1 MDTSSIKYIG
11 RSTPGGNGIDAPGV
25 DKSLL
30 SQALEKGED
39 SASDTTGSERPE
51 SASMDNVKSESGSHM
66 GRDMDMHHGGIN
78 ALFPPG
84 LEALYRQ
91 AGFPNFLGLGGHNGG
106 MGGGPMGMPQM
117 PGPSTT
123 HIGLQS
129 HAANP
134 TSKISHFLCLSK
146 IERNSLT

>member
-1 MDTSSIKYIG
+1 MSPLDRRDRDRDHDSSSIKFLG
-11 RSTPGGNGIDAPGV
+11 STSGGGLEGSGA

-39 SASDTTGSERPE
+39 SASDTSASDRPG
-51 SASMDNVKSESGSHM
+51 SASMDNVKSETSGSV
-66 GRDMDMHHGGIN
+66 RDLESFHGAIN
-78 ALFPPG
+78 PLFPPG

-91 AGFPNFLGLGGHNGG
+91 AGFPNFLGLGQNGP
-106 MGGGPMGMPQM
+106 GGPGMGMPTM

-134 TSKISHFLCLSK
+134 TSK
-146 IERNSLT
+146 

>member
-1 MDTSSIKYIG
+1 MSPHDRRDRDRDHDSSSIKFLG
-11 RSTPGGNGIDAPGV
+11 STSGVVGGLETSGA

-39 SASDTTGSERPE
+39 SASDTSASDRPG
-51 SASMDNVKSESGSHM
+51 SASMDNVKSETSGSV
-66 GRDMDMHHGGIN
+66 RDLENFHGGIN
-78 ALFPPG
+78 PLFPPG

-91 AGFPNFLGLGGHNGG
+91 AGFPNFLGLGQNGPGG
-106 MGGGPMGMPQM
+106 MGMHTM

-134 TSKISHFLCLSK
+134 TSKY
-146 IERNSLT
+146 